1 MYYERF
7 KYQGGFGDVIS
18 PSRSVAAAALLSLVI
33 LQEDGVEGRGHQ
45 PFMDLELVCQFI
57 VLYDS

>member
-18 PSRSVAAAALLSLVI
+18 PGRSVASSAFLSLVI
-33 LQEDGVEGRGHQ
+33 LQEDGVECRGNQ
-45 PFMDLELVCQFI
+45 PLMDLELVCQFI